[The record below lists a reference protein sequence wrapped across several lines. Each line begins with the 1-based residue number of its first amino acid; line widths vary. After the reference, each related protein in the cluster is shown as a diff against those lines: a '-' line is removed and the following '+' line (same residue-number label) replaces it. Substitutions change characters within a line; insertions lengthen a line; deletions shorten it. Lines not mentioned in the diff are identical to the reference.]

1 MKFSTKKEDIV
12 LSITKFRNDYLSKVI
27 KLTTIFFISIS
38 LYLITQQAFKSFFMT
53 FSVDDFIKVQTL
65 KVNPEKR
72 NIGYIV
78 NNPFSSS
85 NKNYLLSE
93 VVIDAPVTTLG
104 LNLYGITFTND
115 VNKNSAILGFNPNE
129 QKSYR
134 VGDEISSGV
143 LVDYIDRDR
152 VIINREGNQESV
164 RFKRTSIIAIN
175 DVKQAKDRPNLK
187 TTIKK
192 ENLLSDLFSF
202 VPYYK
207 NGNLKGVEIFP
218 GKNKDLFKE
227 NGLQS
232 GDIIIAVNGVSI
244 SSPANIR
251 NINTDQITSIEVQ
264 RDDKN
269 LSIDLKL

>member
-104 LNLYGITFTND
+104 LNLYGITFTDD

-129 QKSYR
+129 QKSYK

-269 LSIDLKL
+269 LSIDLNL

>member
-104 LNLYGITFTND
+104 LNLYGITFTDD

-129 QKSYR
+129 QKSYK

-143 LVDYIDRDR
+143 LVDYIDRDK

-175 DVKQAKDRPNLK
+175 DVKQAKDRPNLR

-269 LSIDLKL
+269 LSIDLNL

>member
-175 DVKQAKDRPNLK
+175 DVKQAKDRPNLR

-227 NGLQS
+227 NGLKS

-269 LSIDLKL
+269 LSMDLKL

>member
-104 LNLYGITFTND
+104 LNLYGITFTDD

-129 QKSYR
+129 QKSYK

-143 LVDYIDRDR
+143 LVDYIDRDK

-175 DVKQAKDRPNLK
+175 DVKQAKDRPNLR

-244 SSPANIR
+244 SSSANIR

>member
-72 NIGYIV
+72 NIGYIA

-93 VVIDAPVTTLG
+93 VVIDAPITTLG

-129 QKSYR
+129 QKSYK

-269 LSIDLKL
+269 LSIDLNL

>member
-1 MKFSTKKEDIV
+1 
-12 LSITKFRNDYLSKVI
+12 
-27 KLTTIFFISIS
+27 
-38 LYLITQQAFKSFFMT
+38 MT

-104 LNLYGITFTND
+104 INLYGITFTDD

-129 QKSYR
+129 QKSYK

-143 LVDYIDRDR
+143 LVDYIDRDK

-175 DVKQAKDRPNLK
+175 DVKQAKDRPNLR

>member
-53 FSVDDFIKVQTL
+53 FSVDDFIKVQNL

-129 QKSYR
+129 QKSYK

-143 LVDYIDRDR
+143 LVDYIDRDK

-175 DVKQAKDRPNLK
+175 DVKQAKDRPNLR

>member
-12 LSITKFRNDYLSKVI
+12 LSITKFRNDYLSKII

-53 FSVDDFIKVQTL
+53 FSVDDFIKVQNL

>member
-27 KLTTIFFISIS
+27 KLTTIFFVSIS

-72 NIGYIV
+72 NIGYIA

-104 LNLYGITFTND
+104 LNLYGITFTDD

-129 QKSYR
+129 QKSYK

-175 DVKQAKDRPNLK
+175 DVKQAKDRPNLR

-269 LSIDLKL
+269 LSIDLNL

>member
-53 FSVDDFIKVQTL
+53 FSVDDFIKVQNL

-104 LNLYGITFTND
+104 LNLYGITFTDD

-129 QKSYR
+129 QKSYK

-143 LVDYIDRDR
+143 LVDYIDRDK

-175 DVKQAKDRPNLK
+175 DVKQAKDRPNLR

>member
-12 LSITKFRNDYLSKVI
+12 LSITKFRNDYLSKII

-53 FSVDDFIKVQTL
+53 FSVDDFIKVQNL

-175 DVKQAKDRPNLK
+175 DVKQAKDRPNLR

>member
-53 FSVDDFIKVQTL
+53 FSVDDFIKVQNL

-104 LNLYGITFTND
+104 LNLYGITFTDD

-129 QKSYR
+129 QKSYK

-143 LVDYIDRDR
+143 LVDYIDRDK

>member
-53 FSVDDFIKVQTL
+53 FSVDDFIKVQNL